1 VSGEDIIALAAT
13 DLAERFQSG
22 RLEPAEVLEMHIE
35 RIHRLDPALG
45 AFNDLSIEQARSA
58 ARASAT
64 RWASGQ
70 PASMLDGVPVAVKA
84 NIAVA
89 GLAHHAGIAAYRN
102 DIATDDALVA
112 ERLRQAGL
120 VVLGTLNMHEGAL
133 GATTDNPA
141 FGRTGNPRV
150 PGHTPGGSSGGSAAA
165 VAAGLVPVALGSDT
179 MGSVRIP
186 SAYCG
191 CAGHKPSRGLIPLD
205 GVRLLSGTLDHVGPH
220 ARCVADL
227 IAMTKLLAGTPE
239 ATTCSLDLS
248 GISFGLWDWGSH
260 VDVDADVETGFAEAV
275 TKLRRAGARIFPVEP
290 PLYAYGADRRLGLLV
305 SEREAARIHADRLS
319 TCPEGFSE
327 GFRSMMEWGARQPEA
342 AYQSAL
348 ERLGAL
354 RLAASELFRQVDFVL
369 APVAPQTAFSW
380 DTDVP
385 ANQADF
391 TAWANFAGLPATAIP
406 TGLSEE
412 ARPLALQVI
421 GPAGL
426 DQETLVAASEIEKVL
441 GRLPAITPA
450 I

>member
-1 VSGEDIIALAAT
+1 VSGNDIIALAAT

-35 RIHRLDPALG
+35 RIHRLDPGLG
-45 AFNDLSIEQARSA
+45 AFNDLSIAQARSA

-64 RWASGQ
+64 RWASSQ

-89 GLAHHAGIAAYRN
+89 GLPHHAGIAAYRG
-102 DIATDDALVA
+102 DIATDDAIVV
-112 ERLRQAGL
+112 ERLRRAGL

-141 FGRTGNPRV
+141 FGRTGNPRL
-150 PGHTPGGSSGGSAAA
+150 PGHTPGGSSGGSAGA
-165 VAAGLVPVALGSDT
+165 VAAGLVPLALGSDT

-191 CAGHKPSRGLIPLD
+191 CAGHKPSPGLIPLD

-227 IAMTKLLAGTPE
+227 ISATKLLAGKPE

-248 GISFGLWDWGSH
+248 EISFGLWDWGSH
-260 VDVDADVETGFAEAV
+260 IDVNADVATGFADAV
-275 TKLRRAGARIFPVEP
+275 TKLRRAGARMVSAEP

-305 SEREAARIHADRLS
+305 SEREAACIHAERLS
-319 TCPEGFSE
+319 TSPDGFSE
-327 GFRSMMEWGARQPEA
+327 GFRSMMEWGAAQPEA

-348 ERLGAL
+348 ERLDTL
-354 RLAASELFRQVDFVL
+354 RLAANELFRRVDFVL
-369 APVAPQTAFSW
+369 APVAPQSAFGW
-380 DTDVP
+380 DAEVP

-406 TGLSEE
+406 TGLSDNGC
-412 ARPLALQVI
+412 PLALQVI

-426 DQETLVAASEIEKVL
+426 DQETLVAAREIEKIV
-441 GRLPAITPA
+441 GRLLPVTPA
-450 I
+450 T